1 MQTVA
6 KVAGND
12 SGRVPAPETGEA
24 KEEFIT
30 KPTVAQRMKKCAR
43 TIDNLMAKGLPHYK
57 VGRSVIF
64 RWSEVEAHLAAN
76 YRVCHRNLP
85 K

>member
-1 MQTVA
+1 MNNIIPTAQTVN
-6 KVAGND
+6 AG
-12 SGRVPAPETGEA
+12 SLPEP
-24 KEEFIT
+24 FID
-30 KPTVAQRMKKCAR
+30 KRDVAQRLKKCAR

-76 YRVCHRNLP
+76 CRVCRRHLP
-85 K
+85 T